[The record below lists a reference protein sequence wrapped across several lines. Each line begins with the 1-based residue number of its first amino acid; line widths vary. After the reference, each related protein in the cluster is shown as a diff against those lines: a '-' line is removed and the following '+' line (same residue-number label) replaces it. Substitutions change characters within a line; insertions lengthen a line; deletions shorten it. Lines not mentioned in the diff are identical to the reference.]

1 MQIVGAEG
9 LTVSEVEEEVRRGGR
24 FVYFPYCVSLLVV
37 TLRRASDIHFIRAGE
52 GTLGKSW
59 PYVLLSFLL
68 GWWGFPWGFVYTP
81 VGCHRSDPAKHA
93 ACQVTCTHA
102 RSLAHAICANHCSR
116 NLDECSILIFGIAS
130 ARCTRFLEAH

>member
-81 VGCHRSDPAKHA
+81 VALVETLSGGKDVTDQILQSMRPA
-93 ACQVTCTHA
+93 
-102 RSLAHAICANHCSR
+102 R
-116 NLDECSILIFGIAS
+116 
-130 ARCTRFLEAH
+130 